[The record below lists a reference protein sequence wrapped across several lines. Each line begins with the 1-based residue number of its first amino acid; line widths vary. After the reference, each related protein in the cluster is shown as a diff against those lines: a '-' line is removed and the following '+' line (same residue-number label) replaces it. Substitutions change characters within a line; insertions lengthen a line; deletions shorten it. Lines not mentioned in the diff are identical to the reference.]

1 MLAGSHKAER
11 RQCDVASIAAPAP
24 SMWSRKI
31 RHSQLPAVRCRMV
44 PSRQWP
50 AGCYFLP
57 SPMRLKPLYRHWR
70 IFSVNVHKSAQIF
83 FTDAEYSVGKL
94 RAIYGHRQKAVRDA
108 IDTPALGLVGGALRS
123 AHSTPFGQVRV
134 TLWPGQNRIPFPLAK
149 TTL

>member
-11 RQCDVASIAAPAP
+11 RQCDVVSIAAPAP

-31 RHSQLPAVRCRMV
+31 RHFQLPAVGCRMV

-70 IFSVNVHKSAQIF
+70 IFLDSGHKTACVVSFDTVHSIRDF
-83 FTDAEYSVGKL
+83 
-94 RAIYGHRQKAVRDA
+94 RA
-108 IDTPALGLVGGALRS
+108 S
-123 AHSTPFGQVRV
+123 FG
-134 TLWPGQNRIPFPLAK
+134 
-149 TTL
+149 